1 MGQNVFSVAG
11 FWRQMALAML
21 LSGIITTLG
30 EVITWSTV
38 LPKVNNSTA
47 NFDLGLVDMQWI
59 IASIGATAVFV
70 PIITGPLMEIIG
82 TARLLI
88 ICAVPTVAL
97 WWVMAFVPSKIGLY
111 VGRLG
116 HGLSMGMMTT
126 FINPLVAEL
135 VSPEIR
141 GIVGAWMEIS
151 LSLGMLYTTVLVA
164 FLPWWLVTA
173 LLAVPMALSI
183 PFYFAVPESPYWLA
197 KRGRDEDALKA
208 LRRLRGPRGR
218 VKEELAQIKRANEE
232 QPSIT
237 VKDQFRL
244 LKEKSNYQP
253 FFLVLSIQ
261 LATSFTG
268 QGIIFEYAV
277 IIFKETHVDL
287 DPFQCNILVSVSRL
301 LSSIVSLFII
311 DQVDRKPLLVV
322 SALACALS
330 LSLSSVSML
339 IPQSPD
345 WLTTTFILVYV
356 FMLGVG
362 LNPVPIIAMSE
373 IMPTPIRSVGISILL
388 SIVNLSFFTG
398 SATFPIM
405 IINIGLVYSF
415 FIFASFAL
423 LTAFIYWR
431 FAPETRGRSLAELQ
445 NTFVKLNGAETHT
458 LEDNTESNV
467 PPTESTNK
475 ETTTYHDPY
484 VSPESLSYHDSD
496 N

>member
-1 MGQNVFSVAG
+1 MVDRPAQSEQQYSQLRPRTGGHAVDYRIDRGNGSICPDNY
-11 FWRQMALAML
+11 RALN
-21 LSGIITTLG
+21 GDY
-30 EVITWSTV
+30 WNC
-38 LPKVNNSTA
+38 P
-47 NFDLGLVDMQWI
+47 FVDHLCS
-59 IASIGATAVFV
+59 AD
-70 PIITGPLMEIIG
+70 
-82 TARLLI
+82 R
-88 ICAVPTVAL
+88 CAV
-97 WWVMAFVPSKIGLY
+97 
-111 VGRLG
+111 
-116 HGLSMGMMTT
+116 
-126 FINPLVAEL
+126 
-135 VSPEIR
+135 
-141 GIVGAWMEIS
+141 
-151 LSLGMLYTTVLVA
+151 
-164 FLPWWLVTA
+164 
-173 LLAVPMALSI
+173 
-183 PFYFAVPESPYWLA
+183 SPYWLA